1 MAMVFFMP
9 GGAPGWHFATTQCAH
24 LHWAAISKPHQTGIG
39 TAMLIRGVGGL
50 DKHTV
55 YNYSTQT
62 EIVENAVLPLGIF

>member
-1 MAMVFFMP
+1 
-9 GGAPGWHFATTQCAH
+9 
-24 LHWAAISKPHQTGIG
+24 
-39 TAMLIRGVGGL
+39 MLIRGVGGL